1 MQRSLTFTRVLSLL
15 IASEIILLD
24 QWSKAYVL
32 QLHENSALP
41 IEITSFFNIILT
53 WNRGVSFGMLHSMQE
68 WMPLALIGATS
79 CIALFM
85 LIWMLK
91 TVERSTILALGCV
104 IGGAIG
110 NILDR
115 AQHGAVVDFLDF
127 HLSGRHWPAFN
138 LADSTIFVGVVIL
151 IIGSIVCPRSETK
164 ELNPEPNPVENQD
177 HVPT

>member
-1 MQRSLTFTRVLSLL
+1 MQRSLTFTRFLSLL

-32 QLHENSALP
+32 QLHESAALP
-41 IEITSFFNIILT
+41 IEITSFFNIVLT
-53 WNRGVSFGMLHSMQE
+53 WNRGVSFGMLHNMQE

-85 LIWMLK
+85 LIWLLRAA
-91 TVERSTILALGCV
+91 ERSTILALGCV

-127 HLSGRHWPAFN
+127 HLSGHHWPAFN

-151 IIGSIVCPRSETK
+151 IIGSIVCPRSEPK
-164 ELNPEPNPVENQD
+164 ETTQEPKPVENQD